1 MYKILITGVR
11 CKVACVEV
19 GDQHP
24 GTGISEEMSQKGNAK
39 ELVWLLEHPPL
50 YSAGTSAKPKDLLTP
65 NRFPVFKTGRGG
77 QYTYHGPGQRVAYIM
92 LDLNRRRRDIRAFV
106 SSLETWIINTLSKFN
121 IRGERRSDRIGI
133 WVRRTDLNNSDREDK
148 IGAIGIRIKRWVT
161 LHGISINVS
170 PDLEHFGGIIPCG
183 IDGYGVTS
191 FEDIGQPLEVY
202 DLDVELR
209 TEFDQLFGKNGEMA
223 LK

>member
-1 MYKILITGVR
+1 LSE
-11 CKVACVEV
+11 VEWI
-19 GDQHP
+19 
-24 GTGISEEMSQKGNAK
+24 ISSGLVEYPDALKAMDERVDSIQKGNAK

-133 WVRRTDLNNSDREDK
+133 WVRRTDLNNSEREDK

>member
-1 MYKILITGVR
+1 MNE
-11 CKVACVEV
+11 VEWI
-19 GDQHP
+19 
-24 GTGISEEMSQKGNAK
+24 ISSGLVEYPDALKAMDERVDSIQKGNAK

-92 LDLNRRRRDIRAFV
+92 LDLNRRTRDIRAFV

-209 TEFDQLFGKNGEMA
+209 TEFDQLFGKNGKMA

>member
-1 MYKILITGVR
+1 MNEVEWIISSGLVEYPDALKAMDERVDLI
-11 CKVACVEV
+11 
-19 GDQHP
+19 QN
-24 GTGISEEMSQKGNAK
+24 GNAK

-50 YSAGTSAKPKDLLTP
+50 YSAGTSAKPEDLLTP

-106 SSLETWIINTLSKFN
+106 SNLETWIINTLAKFN

-133 WVRRTDLNNSDREDK
+133 WVRRTDLNNSEREDK

-183 IDGYGVTS
+183 IGGYGVTS

-202 DLDVELR
+202 DLDLELR
-209 TEFDQLFGKNGEMA
+209 TEFDQLFGEHGEMA

>member
-1 MYKILITGVR
+1 MSE
-11 CKVACVEV
+11 VEWI
-19 GDQHP
+19 
-24 GTGISEEMSQKGNAK
+24 ISSGLVEYPDALKAMDERVDSIQKGNAK

>member
-1 MYKILITGVR
+1 MSE
-11 CKVACVEV
+11 VEWI
-19 GDQHP
+19 
-24 GTGISEEMSQKGNAK
+24 ISSGLVEYPDALKAMDERVDSIQKGNAK

-133 WVRRTDLNNSDREDK
+133 WVRRTDLNNSEREDK

>member
-1 MYKILITGVR
+1 MNEVEWIISPGLVEYPDALKVMDERVDLI
-11 CKVACVEV
+11 
-19 GDQHP
+19 
-24 GTGISEEMSQKGNAK
+24 QKGNAK

-50 YSAGTSAKPKDLLTP
+50 YSAGTSAKPQDLLTP

-77 QYTYHGPGQRVAYIM
+77 QYTYHGPGQRVAYVM
-92 LDLNRRRRDIRAFV
+92 LDLNRRRRDIRAYV
-106 SSLETWIINTLSKFN
+106 SSLETWIINTLAKFN

-133 WVRRTDLNNSDREDK
+133 WVRRTDLNNPEREDK

-170 PDLEHFGGIIPCG
+170 SDLEHFGGIIPCG
-183 IDGYGVTS
+183 IGGYGVTS
-191 FEDIGQPLEVY
+191 FEDIGQPLEFY

-209 TEFDQLFGKNGEMA
+209 TEFDRLFVEYGEMA

>member
-1 MYKILITGVR
+1 MNE
-11 CKVACVEV
+11 VEWI
-19 GDQHP
+19 
-24 GTGISEEMSQKGNAK
+24 ISSGLVEYPDALKAMDERVDSIQKGNAK

-106 SSLETWIINTLSKFN
+106 SSLENWIINTLSKFN

>member
-1 MYKILITGVR
+1 MNEVEWIISSGLIEYPDALKAMDERV
-11 CKVACVEV
+11 
-19 GDQHP
+19 DL
-24 GTGISEEMSQKGNAK
+24 IQKGNAK

-50 YSAGTSAKPKDLLTP
+50 YSAGTSAKPEDLLTP

-77 QYTYHGPGQRVAYIM
+77 QYTYHGPGQRVAYVM
-92 LDLNRRRRDIRAFV
+92 LDLNRRRRDIRAYV
-106 SSLETWIINTLSKFN
+106 SSLETWIINTLAKFN

-133 WVRRTDLNNSDREDK
+133 WVRRTDLNNPEREDK

-170 PDLEHFGGIIPCG
+170 SDLEHFGGIIPCG
-183 IDGYGVTS
+183 IGGYGVTS
-191 FEDIGQPLEVY
+191 FEDIGQPLEFY

-209 TEFDQLFGKNGEMA
+209 TEFDRLFGENGEMA

>member
-1 MYKILITGVR
+1 MNEVEWIISPGLVEYPDALKVMDERVDLI
-11 CKVACVEV
+11 
-19 GDQHP
+19 
-24 GTGISEEMSQKGNAK
+24 QKGNAK

-50 YSAGTSAKPKDLLTP
+50 YSAGTSAKPQDLLTP

-77 QYTYHGPGQRVAYIM
+77 QYTYHGPGQRVAYVM
-92 LDLNRRRRDIRAFV
+92 LDLNRRRRDIRAYV
-106 SSLETWIINTLSKFN
+106 SSLETWIINTLAKFN

-133 WVRRTDLNNSDREDK
+133 WVRRTDLNNPEREDK

-170 PDLEHFGGIIPCG
+170 SDLEHFGGIIPCG
-183 IDGYGVTS
+183 IGGYGVTS
-191 FEDIGQPLEVY
+191 FEDIGQPLEFY

-209 TEFDQLFGKNGEMA
+209 TEFDRLFGEYGEMA

>member
-1 MYKILITGVR
+1 MNEVEWIISSGLVEYPDALRVMDERVDLI
-11 CKVACVEV
+11 
-19 GDQHP
+19 
-24 GTGISEEMSQKGNAK
+24 QKGNAK

-50 YSAGTSAKPKDLLTP
+50 YSAGTSAKPEDLLAP

-106 SSLETWIINTLSKFN
+106 SNLETWIINTLAKFN

-133 WVRRTDLNNSDREDK
+133 WVRRTDLNNSEREDK

-183 IDGYGVTS
+183 IGGYGVTS
-191 FEDIGQPLEVY
+191 FEDVGQPLEVY

-209 TEFDQLFGKNGEMA
+209 TEFDELFGEHGEMA

>member
-1 MYKILITGVR
+1 MNEVEWIISSGLVEYPDALRVMDERVDLI
-11 CKVACVEV
+11 
-19 GDQHP
+19 
-24 GTGISEEMSQKGNAK
+24 QKGNAK

-77 QYTYHGPGQRVAYIM
+77 QYTYHGPGQRVVYIM
-92 LDLNRRRRDIRAFV
+92 LDLNRRQRDIRAFV
-106 SSLETWIINTLSKFN
+106 FSLETWIINTLAKFN

>member
-1 MYKILITGVR
+1 MNEVEWIISSGLVEYPDALKVMDERVDLI
-11 CKVACVEV
+11 
-19 GDQHP
+19 
-24 GTGISEEMSQKGNAK
+24 QKGNAK

-50 YSAGTSAKPKDLLTP
+50 YSAGTSAKPEDLLAP

-106 SSLETWIINTLSKFN
+106 SNLETWIINTLAKFN

-133 WVRRTDLNNSDREDK
+133 WVRRTDLNNSEREDK

-170 PDLEHFGGIIPCG
+170 PDLEHFDGIIPCG
-183 IDGYGVTS
+183 IGGYGVTS
-191 FEDIGQPLEVY
+191 FEDVGQPLEVY

-209 TEFDQLFGKNGEMA
+209 TEFDELFGEHGEMA

>member
-1 MYKILITGVR
+1 MNEVEWIISSGLVEYPDALKAMDERVDLI
-11 CKVACVEV
+11 
-19 GDQHP
+19 
-24 GTGISEEMSQKGNAK
+24 QKGNAK

-50 YSAGTSAKPKDLLTP
+50 YSAGTSAKPEDLLTP

-106 SSLETWIINTLSKFN
+106 SSLETWIINTLAKFN

-133 WVRRTDLNNSDREDK
+133 WVRRTDLNNSEREDK

-183 IDGYGVTS
+183 IGGYGVTS
-191 FEDIGQPLEVY
+191 FEDIGQPLEFY

-209 TEFDQLFGKNGEMA
+209 TEFDRLFGENGEMA

>member
-1 MYKILITGVR
+1 MDERVDSI
-11 CKVACVEV
+11 
-19 GDQHP
+19 
-24 GTGISEEMSQKGNAK
+24 QKGSAK

>member
-1 MYKILITGVR
+1 MNEVEWIISSGLVEYPDALRVMDERVDLI
-11 CKVACVEV
+11 
-19 GDQHP
+19 
-24 GTGISEEMSQKGNAK
+24 QKGNAK

-50 YSAGTSAKPKDLLTP
+50 YSAGTSAKPEDLLAP

-92 LDLNRRRRDIRAFV
+92 LDLNRRRRDIRAYV
-106 SSLETWIINTLSKFN
+106 SSLETWIINTLAKFN

-133 WVRRTDLNNSDREDK
+133 WVRRTDLNNSEREDK

-183 IDGYGVTS
+183 IGGYGVTS
-191 FEDIGQPLEVY
+191 FEDIGQPLEFY

-209 TEFDQLFGKNGEMA
+209 TEFDTLFGERGEMA

>member
-1 MYKILITGVR
+1 MNEVEWIISSGLVEYPDALKAMDERVDLI
-11 CKVACVEV
+11 
-19 GDQHP
+19 
-24 GTGISEEMSQKGNAK
+24 QKGNAK

-50 YSAGTSAKPKDLLTP
+50 YSAGTSAKPEDLLKP

-106 SSLETWIINTLSKFN
+106 SSLETWIINTLAKFN

-133 WVRRTDLNNSDREDK
+133 WVRRTDLNNSEREDK

-183 IDGYGVTS
+183 IGGYGVTS

-209 TEFDQLFGKNGEMA
+209 TEFDQLFGERGEMA
-223 LK
+223 LKR

>member
-1 MYKILITGVR
+1 MSE
-11 CKVACVEV
+11 VEWI
-19 GDQHP
+19 
-24 GTGISEEMSQKGNAK
+24 ISSGLVEYPDALKAMDERVDSIQKGNAK

-50 YSAGTSAKPKDLLTP
+50 YSAGTSAKPEDLLAP

-106 SSLETWIINTLSKFN
+106 SNLETWIINTLAKFN

>member
-1 MYKILITGVR
+1 MNEVEWIISPGLVEYPDALKVMDERVDLI
-11 CKVACVEV
+11 
-19 GDQHP
+19 
-24 GTGISEEMSQKGNAK
+24 QKGNAK

-50 YSAGTSAKPKDLLTP
+50 YSAGTSATPQDLLTP

-77 QYTYHGPGQRVAYIM
+77 QYTYHGPGQRVAYVM
-92 LDLNRRRRDIRAFV
+92 LDLNRRRRDLRAYV
-106 SSLETWIINTLSKFN
+106 SSLETWIINTLAKFN

-133 WVRRTDLNNSDREDK
+133 WVRRTDLNNPEREDK

-170 PDLEHFGGIIPCG
+170 SDLEHFGGIVPCG
-183 IDGYGVTS
+183 IGGYGVTS
-191 FEDIGQPLEVY
+191 FEDIGQPLEFY

-209 TEFDQLFGKNGEMA
+209 TEFDRLFGEHGELA
-223 LK
+223 LKW

>member
-1 MYKILITGVR
+1 LSE
-11 CKVACVEV
+11 VEWI
-19 GDQHP
+19 
-24 GTGISEEMSQKGNAK
+24 ISSGLVEYPDALKAMDERVDSIQKGNAK

-92 LDLNRRRRDIRAFV
+92 LDLNRRTRDIRAFV

-133 WVRRTDLNNSDREDK
+133 WVRRTDLNNSEREDK

>member
-1 MYKILITGVR
+1 MNEVEWIISSGLVEYPDALKAMDERVDLI
-11 CKVACVEV
+11 
-19 GDQHP
+19 
-24 GTGISEEMSQKGNAK
+24 QKGNAK

-50 YSAGTSAKPKDLLTP
+50 YSAGTSAKPEDLLTP

-106 SSLETWIINTLSKFN
+106 SSLETWIINTLAKFN

-133 WVRRTDLNNSDREDK
+133 WVRRTDLNNSEREDK

-170 PDLEHFGGIIPCG
+170 PNLEHFGGIIPCG
-183 IDGYGVTS
+183 IGDYGVTS
-191 FEDIGQPLEVY
+191 FEDIGQPLQVY

-209 TEFDQLFGKNGEMA
+209 TEFDQLFGEHGEMA

>member
-1 MYKILITGVR
+1 MNEVEWIISSGLVEYPDALKVMDERVDLI
-11 CKVACVEV
+11 
-19 GDQHP
+19 
-24 GTGISEEMSQKGNAK
+24 QKGNAK

-50 YSAGTSAKPKDLLTP
+50 YSAGTSAKPEDLLAP

-106 SSLETWIINTLSKFN
+106 SSLETWIINTLAKFN

-133 WVRRTDLNNSDREDK
+133 WVRRTDLNNSGREDK

-183 IDGYGVTS
+183 IGGYGVTS

>member
-1 MYKILITGVR
+1 VMDERVDLI
-11 CKVACVEV
+11 
-19 GDQHP
+19 
-24 GTGISEEMSQKGNAK
+24 QKGNAK

-50 YSAGTSAKPKDLLTP
+50 YSAGTSAKPEGLLAP
-65 NRFPVFKTGRGG
+65 NRFPVFQTGRGG

-106 SSLETWIINTLSKFN
+106 SSLETWIINTLAKFN

-133 WVRRTDLNNSDREDK
+133 WVRRTDLNDPEREDK

-161 LHGISINVS
+161 LHGISINIS

-183 IDGYGVTS
+183 IGGYGVTS
-191 FEDIGQPLEVY
+191 FEDIGQPLEVN

-223 LK
+223 LKG

>member
-1 MYKILITGVR
+1 MNEVEWIISPGLVEYPDALKVMDERVDLI
-11 CKVACVEV
+11 
-19 GDQHP
+19 
-24 GTGISEEMSQKGNAK
+24 QKGNAK

-50 YSAGTSAKPKDLLTP
+50 YSAGTSAKPQDLLTP

-77 QYTYHGPGQRVAYIM
+77 QYTYHGPGQRVAYVM
-92 LDLNRRRRDIRAFV
+92 LDLNRRRRDIRAYV
-106 SSLETWIINTLSKFN
+106 SSLETWIINTLAKFN

-133 WVRRTDLNNSDREDK
+133 WVRRTDLNNPEREDK

>member
-1 MYKILITGVR
+1 LSEVEWIISSGLVEYPDALKAMDERVDLI
-11 CKVACVEV
+11 
-19 GDQHP
+19 
-24 GTGISEEMSQKGNAK
+24 QKGNAK

-50 YSAGTSAKPKDLLTP
+50 YSAGTSAKPEDLLAP

-77 QYTYHGPGQRVAYIM
+77 QYTYHGPGQRVVYIM
-92 LDLNRRRRDIRAFV
+92 LDLNRRQRDIRAFV
-106 SSLETWIINTLSKFN
+106 FSLETWIINTLAKFN

-133 WVRRTDLNNSDREDK
+133 WVRRTDLNNSGREDK

-183 IDGYGVTS
+183 IGGYGVTS

>member
-1 MYKILITGVR
+1 MNEVEWIISSGLVEYPDALKVMDERVDLI
-11 CKVACVEV
+11 
-19 GDQHP
+19 
-24 GTGISEEMSQKGNAK
+24 QKGNAK

-50 YSAGTSAKPKDLLTP
+50 YSAGTSAKPEDLLKP

-106 SSLETWIINTLSKFN
+106 SSLETWIINTLAKFN

-133 WVRRTDLNNSDREDK
+133 WVRRTDLNNSEREDK
-148 IGAIGIRIKRWVT
+148 IGAIGIRIRRWVT
-161 LHGISINVS
+161 LHGISINVT

-183 IDGYGVTS
+183 IGGYGVTS

-209 TEFDQLFGKNGEMA
+209 TEFDQLFGERGEMA
-223 LK
+223 LKW

>member
-1 MYKILITGVR
+1 MNEVEWIISSGLIEYPDALKAMDERV
-11 CKVACVEV
+11 
-19 GDQHP
+19 DL
-24 GTGISEEMSQKGNAK
+24 IQKGNAK

-50 YSAGTSAKPKDLLTP
+50 YSAGTSAKPEDLLTP

-106 SSLETWIINTLSKFN
+106 SSLETWIINTLAKFN
-121 IRGERRSDRIGI
+121 IRGERRSDRIGV
-133 WVRRTDLNNSDREDK
+133 WVRRTDLNNPEREDK
-148 IGAIGIRIKRWVT
+148 IGAIGIRIKRWIT

-183 IDGYGVTS
+183 IGGYGVTS
-191 FEDIGQPLEVY
+191 FEDIGQPLEFY

-209 TEFDQLFGKNGEMA
+209 TEFDRLFGENGEMA

>member
-1 MYKILITGVR
+1 MSE
-11 CKVACVEV
+11 VEWI
-19 GDQHP
+19 
-24 GTGISEEMSQKGNAK
+24 ISSGLVEYPDALKAMDERVDSIQKGSAK

-92 LDLNRRRRDIRAFV
+92 LDLNRRTRDIRAFV

-133 WVRRTDLNNSDREDK
+133 WVRRTDLNNSEREDK

>member
-1 MYKILITGVR
+1 MNEVEWIISPGLVEYPDALKVMDERVDLI
-11 CKVACVEV
+11 
-19 GDQHP
+19 
-24 GTGISEEMSQKGNAK
+24 QKGNAK

-50 YSAGTSAKPKDLLTP
+50 YSAGTSAKPQDLLTP

-77 QYTYHGPGQRVAYIM
+77 QYTYHGPGQRVAYVM
-92 LDLNRRRRDIRAFV
+92 LDLNRRRRDIRAYV
-106 SSLETWIINTLSKFN
+106 SSLETWIINTLAKFN

-133 WVRRTDLNNSDREDK
+133 WVRRTDLNNFEREDK

-170 PDLEHFGGIIPCG
+170 SDLEHFGGIIPCG
-183 IDGYGVTS
+183 IGGYGVTS
-191 FEDIGQPLEVY
+191 FEDIGQPLEFY

-209 TEFDQLFGKNGEMA
+209 TEFDRLFGEYGEMA

>member
-1 MYKILITGVR
+1 LSE
-11 CKVACVEV
+11 VEWI
-19 GDQHP
+19 
-24 GTGISEEMSQKGNAK
+24 ISSGLVEYPDALKAMDERVDSIQKGSAK

-92 LDLNRRRRDIRAFV
+92 LDLNRRTRDIRAFV

>member
-1 MYKILITGVR
+1 MSE
-11 CKVACVEV
+11 VEWI
-19 GDQHP
+19 
-24 GTGISEEMSQKGNAK
+24 ISSGLVEYPDALKAMEERVDSIQKGNAK

-92 LDLNRRRRDIRAFV
+92 LDLNRRRRDIRAFI

-133 WVRRTDLNNSDREDK
+133 WVRRTDLNNSEREDK

>member
-1 MYKILITGVR
+1 MCIR
-11 CKVACVEV
+11 
-19 GDQHP
+19 D
-24 GTGISEEMSQKGNAK
+24 
-39 ELVWLLEHPPL
+39 
-50 YSAGTSAKPKDLLTP
+50 
-65 NRFPVFKTGRGG
+65 R
-77 QYTYHGPGQRVAYIM
+77 YTYHGPGQRVAYVM
-92 LDLNRRRRDIRAFV
+92 LDLNRRRRDIRAYV
-106 SSLETWIINTLSKFN
+106 SSLETWIINTLAKFN

-133 WVRRTDLNNSDREDK
+133 WVRRTDLNNPEREDK

-183 IDGYGVTS
+183 IGGYGVTS
-191 FEDIGQPLEVY
+191 FEDIGQPLEFY

-209 TEFDQLFGKNGEMA
+209 TEFDRLLGEYGDMA

>member
-1 MYKILITGVR
+1 MSEVEWIISSGLVEYPDALKAMDERVDLI
-11 CKVACVEV
+11 
-19 GDQHP
+19 
-24 GTGISEEMSQKGNAK
+24 QKGNAK

-50 YSAGTSAKPKDLLTP
+50 YSAGTSAKPEDLLAP

-77 QYTYHGPGQRVAYIM
+77 QYTYHGPGQRVVYIM
-92 LDLNRRRRDIRAFV
+92 LDLNRRQRDIRAFV
-106 SSLETWIINTLSKFN
+106 FSLETWIINTLAKFN

-133 WVRRTDLNNSDREDK
+133 WVRRTDLNNSGREDK

-183 IDGYGVTS
+183 IGGYGMTS

>member
-1 MYKILITGVR
+1 MNEVEWIISPGLVEYPDALKVMDERVDLI
-11 CKVACVEV
+11 
-19 GDQHP
+19 
-24 GTGISEEMSQKGNAK
+24 QKGNAK

-50 YSAGTSAKPKDLLTP
+50 YSAGTSAKPEDLLTP
-65 NRFPVFKTGRGG
+65 NRFPVFKSGRGG
-77 QYTYHGPGQRVAYIM
+77 QYTYHGPGQRVVYIM

-106 SSLETWIINTLSKFN
+106 SSLETWIINTLAKFN

-133 WVRRTDLNNSDREDK
+133 WVRRTDLNNPEREDK

-170 PDLEHFGGIIPCG
+170 SDLEHFGGIIPCG
-183 IDGYGVTS
+183 IGGYGVTS
-191 FEDIGQPLEVY
+191 FEDIGQPLEFY

-209 TEFDQLFGKNGEMA
+209 TEFDTLFGEHGEMA

>member
-1 MYKILITGVR
+1 MSE
-11 CKVACVEV
+11 VEWI
-19 GDQHP
+19 
-24 GTGISEEMSQKGNAK
+24 ISSGLVEYPDALKAMDERVDSIQKGSAK

-50 YSAGTSAKPKDLLTP
+50 YSAGTSAKPKDLLIP

-92 LDLNRRRRDIRAFV
+92 LDLNRRKRDIRAFV

>member
-1 MYKILITGVR
+1 MDERVDLI
-11 CKVACVEV
+11 
-19 GDQHP
+19 
-24 GTGISEEMSQKGNAK
+24 QKGNAK

-50 YSAGTSAKPKDLLTP
+50 YSAGTSAKPEDLLAP

-106 SSLETWIINTLSKFN
+106 SNLETWIINTLAKFN

-133 WVRRTDLNNSDREDK
+133 WVRRTDLNNSEREDK

-183 IDGYGVTS
+183 IGGYGVTS
-191 FEDIGQPLEVY
+191 FEDVGQPLEVY

-209 TEFDQLFGKNGEMA
+209 TEFDELFGEHGEMA

>member
-1 MYKILITGVR
+1 MNEVEWIISSGLIEYPDALKAMDERVDSIR
-11 CKVACVEV
+11 
-19 GDQHP
+19 
-24 GTGISEEMSQKGNAK
+24 KGNAK

-50 YSAGTSAKPKDLLTP
+50 YSAGTSAKPQDLLTP

-77 QYTYHGPGQRVAYIM
+77 QYTYHGPGQRVAYVM
-92 LDLNRRRRDIRAFV
+92 LDLNRRRRDIRAYV
-106 SSLETWIINTLSKFN
+106 SSLETWIINTLAKFN

-133 WVRRTDLNNSDREDK
+133 WVRRTDLNNPEREDK

-170 PDLEHFGGIIPCG
+170 SDLEHFGGIIPCG
-183 IDGYGVTS
+183 IGGYGVTS
-191 FEDIGQPLEVY
+191 FEDIGQPLEFY

-209 TEFDQLFGKNGEMA
+209 TEFDRLFGEYGEMA

>member
-1 MYKILITGVR
+1 MNEVEWIISPGLVEYPDALKVMDERVDLI
-11 CKVACVEV
+11 
-19 GDQHP
+19 
-24 GTGISEEMSQKGNAK
+24 QKGNAK

-50 YSAGTSAKPKDLLTP
+50 YSAGTSAKPQDLLTP

-77 QYTYHGPGQRVAYIM
+77 QYTYHGPGQRVAYVM
-92 LDLNRRRRDIRAFV
+92 LDLNRRRRDIRAYV
-106 SSLETWIINTLSKFN
+106 SSLETWIINTLAKFN

-133 WVRRTDLNNSDREDK
+133 WVRRTDLNNPEREDK

-170 PDLEHFGGIIPCG
+170 SDLEHFGGIIPCG
-183 IDGYGVTS
+183 IGGYGVTS

-209 TEFDQLFGKNGEMA
+209 TEFDRLFGEYGEMA